1 VGIAAGEECGRVRRL
16 FATVTTGKREKQGM
30 MKMGERERCKKK
42 KRKKNGGQKGRME
55 VKVE

>member
-30 MKMGERERCKKK
+30 MKMGEREKMQEKKA
-42 KRKKNGGQKGRME
+42 
-55 VKVE
+55 